1 MWCSPLGATLIAKL
15 DELSVVPQH
24 LEIPGVVAV
33 LDHFSEWSPAD
44 AAINFDPLHLVSQP
58 IKSHPAAARC
68 AGSHPAYWAGGCRG
82 APKPR
87 LLRARRTPGLQPSPR
102 GGATQTS
109 KNLVND
115 PPVSRAGAKGQLDQ
129 DLLQVLIQQPDR
141 VFLPDHTP
149 QQVAHVSFWKR
160 NEVRPEVRRGCSRRW
175 HSALLHPD
183 QNALVVCPRR

>member
-15 DELSVVPQH
+15 DELSVVPHH

-33 LDHFSEWSPAD
+33 LDHFSQWSPAA
-44 AAINFDPLHLVSQP
+44 AAINLDPLHPVSHP
-58 IKSHPAAARC
+58 IKSNLAAAGR

-102 GGATQTS
+102 GGNSTHQLNHLANNS
-109 KNLVND
+109 
-115 PPVSRAGAKGQLDQ
+115 PVSRAGAKGQLES
-129 DLLQVLIQQPDR
+129 DLAQVLLQQPDR

-149 QQVAHVSFWKR
+149 QQVAHVS
-160 NEVRPEVRRGCSRRW
+160 
-175 HSALLHPD
+175 
-183 QNALVVCPRR
+183 